1 MVKCSYADTVTN
13 GEDAL
18 LLVYQNQSKPDF
30 FFLFSSKIAMLL
42 LKDLGVTTQTIRS
55 PPHPCPTAVQTDA
68 GNELQPDPNLWQ

>member
-1 MVKCSYADTVTN
+1 MQIQLQMVKMHFYWCTKT
-13 GEDAL
+13 
-18 LLVYQNQSKPDF
+18 NQSQI

-42 LKDLGVTTQTIRS
+42 LKDLGVTIQTIRS